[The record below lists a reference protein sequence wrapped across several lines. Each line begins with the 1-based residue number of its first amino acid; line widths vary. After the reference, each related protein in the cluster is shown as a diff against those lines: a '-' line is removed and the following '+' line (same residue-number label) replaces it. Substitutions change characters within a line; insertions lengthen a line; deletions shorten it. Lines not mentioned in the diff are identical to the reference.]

1 MRRVLLVIAT
11 LLVLPLLLPGCGGG
25 VSEETP
31 TPTPTSGPVA
41 TAAWRVVYAAD
52 DPGSFMLPGNLIVG
66 VDLGSASAE
75 DREKLRGTA
84 KVVNKAGVQYAC
96 IAAMTA
102 GSMTL
107 TRGGKTFQ
115 FGPTVFCSFDIESRV
130 PGYRFLF
137 GEEPSVDLGDP
148 FSTPVYS
155 P

>member
-1 MRRVLLVIAT
+1 MRRALLVVAM
-11 LLVLPLLLPGCGGG
+11 LLVLLLMLPGCGGG
-25 VSEETP
+25 VSEGTP
-31 TPTPTSGPVA
+31 TPTPTSRSVA

-52 DPGSFMLPGNLIVG
+52 DPGSFMLPGDLVVG
-66 VDLGSASAE
+66 VDLGSASPE

-84 KVVNKAGVQYAC
+84 KVVNKAGVEYEC
-96 IAAMTA
+96 IAAMNA

-107 TRGGKTFQ
+107 TRGGKTYQ
-115 FGPTVFCSFDIESRV
+115 FGPTAFCSFDIESRV

-137 GEEPSVDLGDP
+137 GEEPPVDLGDP